1 MVPEHKNT
9 TSRRKFKH
17 LSAFG
22 QCQSTVGRKRI
33 PIPPKQA

>member
-17 LSAFG
+17 LSAFEIVSSY
-22 QCQSTVGRKRI
+22 CRI
-33 PIPPKQA
+33 EDPISSL